1 MPSLKNVA
9 ELTEDGT
16 FALFFRPHPGGF
28 DSSRVP
34 TPGNLPSKAKKM
46 LMPVGQPG
54 AGGLRAGWI
63 DWCIKGSF
71 FCDVVPL
78 YSSAAA
84 SLKSQISYKLMN
96 GQPYSGS
103 HCCLVIPTFYFAL
116 WRFTVHQIW
125 HVHIKEVSEVKF
137 IYKVILDSCYLLIF

>member
-1 MPSLKNVA
+1 MKNVA
-9 ELTEDGT
+9 VLTEDGA

-28 DSSRVP
+28 DRARVP
-34 TPGNLPSKAKKM
+34 TPGNLPSKAQKKM

-54 AGGLRAGWI
+54 AGGLGAGWI

-71 FCDVVPL
+71 FSDVVPL
-78 YSSAAA
+78 YSSAAV
-84 SLKSQISYKLMN
+84 SLKSQISYKLIN
-96 GQPYSGS
+96 GQPDSGS
-103 HCCLVIPTFYFAL
+103 HCCLFMPTFYFAF

-125 HVHIKEVSEVKF
+125 HVHIKEVPEVKF